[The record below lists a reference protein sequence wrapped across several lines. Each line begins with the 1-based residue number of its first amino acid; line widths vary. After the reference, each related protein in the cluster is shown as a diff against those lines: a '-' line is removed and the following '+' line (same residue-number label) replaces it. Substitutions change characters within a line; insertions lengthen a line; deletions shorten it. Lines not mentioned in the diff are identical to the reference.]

1 MGKPLPLLTEK
12 CFLFLVPTPT
22 STPVGMIATSTHA
35 ETTSGSHSDIAL
47 DQDEQVTVRANYPPN
62 VVFSKANQGHKQ
74 SHSQLKSSWRLKPV
88 LSATANGCSPPLLHA
103 PQFLVL
109 VAPTSSQFFTQSPA
123 LFYYRAFQAL
133 WSSLLK
139 CLPTP
144 TLAYTY
150 VKRVPSLRIPA
161 QLCISQDSGPDR
173 P

>member
-62 VVFSKANQGHKQ
+62 VVFS
-74 SHSQLKSSWRLKPV
+74 RLKPV

-133 WSSLLK
+133 
-139 CLPTP
+139 
-144 TLAYTY
+144 
-150 VKRVPSLRIPA
+150 
-161 QLCISQDSGPDR
+161 
-173 P
+173 